1 MELFSSEETLL
12 KNSAAGF
19 MQEKA
24 PVSALRTLRDTKAA
38 LGFNRELHKSLAEM
52 GWFGMLLPEDAGGYD
67 FGHRAAGLVA
77 EEMGRNLTASPFLST
92 AVLSSMAMRQA
103 GGEHLADWGPQIA
116 SGDAVIAFAIDEG
129 AKHDPARIKATA
141 TPDGNGFT
149 LNARKRVVF
158 DGMAADR
165 LIVVAKAGEQTGLF
179 LVNPLSEA
187 VQIERNAML
196 DSRSTANI
204 SITGLRLDGKDLLCP
219 LEDGEAVLQASLRSG
234 RAIAASE
241 QLGVAREVSER
252 TLAYLSERK
261 QFGVPIGMFQALQH
275 RMAEL
280 YCRIEET
287 ASLISA
293 ALRAI
298 DCGSEKAEPLSRAA
312 KAKAAKVGR
321 LATEEAVQMHG
332 GIGMTDEVDIGL
344 FMKRDRVLTEMLGD
358 STHHINNLLKERG
371 L

>member
-1 MELFSSEETLL
+1 
-12 KNSAAGF
+12 
-19 MQEKA
+19 MQENA

-92 AVLSSMAMRQA
+92 AVLSSMALRQA
-103 GGEHLADWGPQIA
+103 GGEHLAEWGPQIA

-129 AKHDPARIKATA
+129 AKHDPTRIKATA
-141 TPDGNGFT
+141 TPNGNGFT

-179 LVNPLSEA
+179 LVNPLSDA

-204 SITGLRLDGKDLLCP
+204 SIEGLRLDGKDLLCP
-219 LEDGEAVLQASLRSG
+219 LEDGEAVLQAALRSG

-241 QLGVAREVSER
+241 QLGVAREVTKR
-252 TLAYLSERK
+252 TLAYLTERK
-261 QFGVPIGMFQALQH
+261 QFGVPIGIFQALQH
-275 RMAEL
+275 RMAAL
-280 YCRIEET
+280 YCQIEET
-287 ASLISA
+287 ASLVSL

-298 DCGSEKAEPLSRAA
+298 DFKYKKSNMLSHAA
-312 KAKAAKVGR
+312 KAKAAKTGC
-321 LATEEAVQMHG
+321 LATQESVQIHG
-332 GIGMTDEVDIGL
+332 GIGMTDEIDIGL

-358 STHHINNLLKERG
+358 SSKHIDAILKERG
-371 L
+371 I